1 MMRRFHPYSV
11 ESLLYGWIIVMTQFT
26 FFVLAQGV
34 LGVSLVGNKGKYFI
48 NQQLLFNTGQIG
60 TIKKP

>member
-1 MMRRFHPYSV
+1 
-11 ESLLYGWIIVMTQFT
+11 MTQFT